1 MHLGQFNKIDFDLK
15 SYKVLSNF
23 VLQPTAFVVSFL
35 QSQISNDVLVLYYD
49 SFAMF
54 RWKETKEIE
63 IDGQD

>member
-1 MHLGQFNKIDFDLK
+1 VHLGQFNKIDFDLK

-35 QSQISNDVLVLYYD
+35 QSQISNDVLVLCYD